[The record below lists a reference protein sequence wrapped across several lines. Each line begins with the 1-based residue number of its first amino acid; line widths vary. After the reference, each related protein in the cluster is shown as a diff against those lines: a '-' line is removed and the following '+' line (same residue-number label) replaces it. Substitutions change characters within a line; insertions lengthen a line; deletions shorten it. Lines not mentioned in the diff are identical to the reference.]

1 MRACDRRW
9 PPHEELSERWIN
21 DTCTITR
28 ERRES
33 RDHGQTQTRS
43 YGERREATRLP
54 QCFST
59 ETDVNRHAP
68 VACEAAST
76 RLRRACARKAVQ
88 RTLEHAG
95 RRGSGGLRVKKRALQ
110 RMTLIFLG
118 RTRHGDLRH
127 EKGGTPARHPG
138 TLMRMARHTRPLA
151 RSKSLGAVLAQ
162 VRTSAYVVRKA
173 GNLSTP
179 CSVSYLEL
187 TY

>member
-76 RLRRACARKAVQ
+76 RLRRARARKAVQ

-110 RMTLIFLG
+110 RTTLIFLG
-118 RTRHGDLRH
+118 RTRHGELRH
-127 EKGGTPARHPG
+127 EKGGTPARQPG
-138 TLMRMARHTRPLA
+138 TLMRMPPHSSSRAKTESLGALLAQVHISPLIGAKRGKLA
-151 RSKSLGAVLAQ
+151 RS
-162 VRTSAYVVRKA
+162 R
-173 GNLSTP
+173 P
-179 CSVSYLEL
+179 
-187 TY
+187 

>member
-1 MRACDRRW
+1 MRACDRRR

-28 ERRES
+28 ARRES

-76 RLRRACARKAVQ
+76 RLRRARARKAVQ

-110 RMTLIFLG
+110 RTTLLQ
-118 RTRHGDLRH
+118 TLTHL
-127 EKGGTPARHPG
+127 PG
-138 TLMRMARHTRPLA
+138 
-151 RSKSLGAVLAQ
+151 
-162 VRTSAYVVRKA
+162 
-173 GNLSTP
+173 
-179 CSVSYLEL
+179 
-187 TY
+187 